1 MCGVNQK
8 KLWCEYTCSP
18 RQKDFING
26 TGYEMVDEDGVQVN
40 MTKVVFSV
48 NEDMAC
54 TQFQSCRKVS
64 LIASASIQSSLAF
77 LDFLG
82 NNGE

>member
-1 MCGVNQK
+1 MK
-8 KLWCEYTCSP
+8 KG
-18 RQKDFING
+18 D
-26 TGYEMVDEDGVQVN
+26 DGSEVN

-54 TQFQSCRKVS
+54 TQFQSCKKVQ
-64 LIASASIQSSLAF
+64 LIASASIQSALSF

-82 NNGE
+82 NNGEQTSLSIITFTFDPVN